1 MTRQTNK
8 PPKQEKKISPQIH
21 IVLLTVVI
29 LGINFIGALNN
40 SVIQIALPDLSSE
53 IGVRYESLS
62 IIISIY
68 WLAAGISA
76 LPSGKFGDIYTP
88 KTVFVS
94 GLCLFAVAS
103 ILCAMTSSY
112 LLIALFRALQGIG
125 VSVAAVNGVSL
136 LRAIY
141 PPQRIDSA
149 MGFWS
154 ASISLGYVA
163 GPSVGGLL
171 VERVGWRSTF
181 GVNGALVALF
191 VVFAVLYL
199 PSATRKKL
207 GFDYLGSCLL
217 AAMITALLLLLSPLR
232 EGGWQIGSLISLLV
246 LFLVSAFWFFRH
258 ERTTSS
264 PLIDLSIF
272 ATNQQFRISLLAGL
286 AYSASIQGLVFLLQ
300 YYLQEIQGFSP
311 AQSGS
316 FWMVMSVA
324 NLIASTLVG
333 KMSDFT
339 GTWGLAFLGT
349 GLRVAGFA
357 SLILLAFINPVSN
370 VSILIIAILILFGF
384 GMGTTAAPLYSLV
397 MSSFKQEDTGTVA
410 GTYNTIR
417 HISSSIGVALFSQ
430 SLLFAP
436 ILFGNENQAWSVSFA
451 FVIAFVVAAL
461 GLVFL
466 LRIRKSV
473 VLPET
478 T

>member
-1 MTRQTNK
+1 
-8 PPKQEKKISPQIH
+8 
-21 IVLLTVVI
+21 
-29 LGINFIGALNN
+29 
-40 SVIQIALPDLSSE
+40 
-53 IGVRYESLS
+53 
-62 IIISIY
+62 
-68 WLAAGISA
+68 
-76 LPSGKFGDIYTP
+76 
-88 KTVFVS
+88 
-94 GLCLFAVAS
+94 
-103 ILCAMTSSY
+103 
-112 LLIALFRALQGIG
+112 
-125 VSVAAVNGVSL
+125 
-136 LRAIY
+136 
-141 PPQRIDSA
+141 
-149 MGFWS
+149 
-154 ASISLGYVA
+154 
-163 GPSVGGLL
+163 
-171 VERVGWRSTF
+171 
-181 GVNGALVALF
+181 
-191 VVFAVLYL
+191 
-199 PSATRKKL
+199 
-207 GFDYLGSCLL
+207 
-217 AAMITALLLLLSPLR
+217 MITALLLLLSPLR

-466 LRIRKSV
+466 LRIRRSV
-473 VLPET
+473 ILPKT